1 LFEGLL
7 YQLVYNLERHR
18 LFNIRLRHWLILVC
32 LVLPAIM
39 WLGFWEASCLAA
51 ALVTL
56 VALGLLAATWWA
68 RRRRY
73 VRFEE
78 HPSEEADQQPAD
90 PPPPAMS
97 RLHTRATG
105 FFEVSG
111 MRRYFVETPADL
123 TTFET
128 GEYCVMTKVPFTRF
142 LLLGKSRQ
150 NEVGWW
156 YTFFQPAM
164 IRSVA
169 SGCLYFGL
177 HPGPALRLEIGGAD
191 DSQANESLY
200 ISFENEASRS
210 LVLAGLQA
218 AQSLADEDAGRQ
230 GHDH

>member
-1 LFEGLL
+1 
-7 YQLVYNLERHR
+7 
-18 LFNIRLRHWLILVC
+18 
-32 LVLPAIM
+32 M
-39 WLGFWEASCLAA
+39 WLGFWEASRLAA

-97 RLHTRATG
+97 RLHTCATG